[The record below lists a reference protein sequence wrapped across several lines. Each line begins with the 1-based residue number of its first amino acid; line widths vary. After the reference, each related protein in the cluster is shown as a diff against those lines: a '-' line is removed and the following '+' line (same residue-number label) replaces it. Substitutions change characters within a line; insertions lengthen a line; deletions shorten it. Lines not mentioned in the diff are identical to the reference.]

1 MAIAKEQNQLPVRGK
16 IYWPDRTQNNQVK
29 KTFKYEYKTKNNPT
43 QNKKNTRNI
52 ISSVGKT
59 ETQRYRSVEQQKAFQ
74 NRYQSYDSPLKK
86 RGGFLAKKDNTNF
99 NKKRWAYAS
108 KQDISKLILLQRWWR
123 YKLKNPKFRKKR
135 FSQKNGKNLVRSQ
148 SSQLRKSMDMTKLM
162 KQGEN
167 ITEKIFPGKNN
178 NLIIETRKVEVFKKI
193 RPKQPKTV
201 LKAESLETKKVTEG
215 MDSRQK
221 YSELTVQSGDFT
233 KKMYQGKYNT
243 LTAEARKGTKIKIGD
258 AKQRYENI
266 RKEGEN
272 ITEKIFPGKDNTL
285 INEKRTVEVFKVHK
299 PKTKQEIRV
308 SSKESERHAQSLT
321 TSKQKYEDIRKE
333 GESLTDKI
341 FPGKDSSY
349 LIDERRKVEVYKT
362 DKSKSKTKQDME
374 KDLREKEKGKYIFGS
389 KDTSRYTESSSTR
402 KKWEKSED
410 KKYPGKSSVSTDE
423 RKRDGYGS
431 RIDSREKGRYPEGVK
446 DIRKYTDIK
455 KEGESI
461 TEKVLPGQHDTII
474 NERRKVEVFK
484 VEKPKTKTELEITL
498 KDRKS
503 HSKSVKKY
511 IDYDDIVKEGENI
524 TEKVFPGNDNSLIY
538 ETRKV
543 EVFKSR
549 RSKPKKGVRADSK
562 EIRKYE
568 KKEGLTESEQY
579 QESLTRSAQFSI
591 EGLQKTKKFFDIKGE
606 KKIIRDQRKRKH
618 AYYRPEPFVEE
629 EGITRK
635 YIKEKM
641 AQIWSEEVRKIN
653 ENKFSLFG
661 NQRKNLFDTYRGGAR
676 GSPETKSEHSENVDS
691 LLNTIQ
697 EKDKQ
702 LNKIVNQLKSQMSQK
717 TQKYD
722 QKTLPSSSK
731 LSLKKTEK
739 TEKSPTFDNYE
750 SKIRQLLN
758 IIKEKDDKV
767 NKLIQKLA
775 SQAKGPEGTRIYE
788 YGKPID
794 GQKTSQD
801 STTKIY
807 EYVKPIDGQ
816 KTSPESTIKS
826 RGGVDKLRTQS
837 YQSSI
842 KNILDT
848 NKSLD
853 GFDTIHSQSS
863 LYDNKNIIQSRIGKN
878 LTDSDV
884 ETSPGDYQNT
894 ISHLR
899 TVIREKD
906 DELEKL
912 VNQLNTDKAKKLE
925 FTDLD
930 LDCYGLGILTDKE
943 SWNDVVRVCPINN
956 LYICDKKDWNENNE
970 ISQLDLS
977 IMSLGKNW
985 DDIVEEEGR
994 DALFVEAVGKEPLEH
1009 QKIELLQ
1016 INGQSILD
1024 KWLDEIQ
1031 PNSEENLEISKTETT
1046 ENVIDQTVGLTI
1058 YSMEKEENKIQNI
1071 NSLYV
1076 EGRKNP
1082 WKNLSEDTIT
1092 VSFEKTPKPEN
1103 EIEARDSIEIM
1114 AIEKEPLVRQLI
1126 DALFVEGFE
1135 KAENVCELVQE
1146 VEIEKASKPENV
1158 TEQRDSIEI
1167 TALEKE
1173 ELIHQPI
1180 NQLFIAAVIKAEFE
1194 AQRTQEMEIVKTPKP
1209 ENEIDANVSIE
1220 IIGFEKEPLS
1230 EQLINKLTIEE
1241 SRPENEE
1248 QRAEELELLKT
1259 QKPENSIDERDS
1271 IVIEGLEKEELSRQ
1285 LINQLIIEGCE
1296 KPENE
1301 EQRTE
1306 EVELL
1311 KRIKTRK

>member
-1 MAIAKEQNQLPVRGK
+1 MSSREFQQARKVQKVKPSETKQKKNLIIQKPQNFKTIDYKDSIRTKNLLNNQISQPASTFVSRRELNQRSMAVAKEQNQLPVRGK

-29 KTFKYEYKTKNNPT
+29 KTFKYEYKTSNNPT

-108 KQDISKLILLQRWWR
+108 KQDISKLIVLQRWWR

-135 FSQKNGKNLVRSQ
+135 FSQKNNKNLVRSQ
-148 SSQLRKSMDMTKLM
+148 SSELRKSMDMIKLM

-193 RPKQPKTV
+193 RPKPQKAA
-201 LKAESLETKKVTEG
+201 LKVESLETKKVTEG

-243 LTAEARKGTKIKIGD
+243 LTADGRKGTKIKIGD

-321 TSKQKYEDIRKE
+321 TSKQKYDDIRKQ
-333 GESLTDKI
+333 GESLTSKL

-362 DKSKSKTKQDME
+362 DKSKSKSKSKTKQDIE
-374 KDLREKEKGKYIFGS
+374 KEKEKGKFIFGL
-389 KDTSRYTESSSTR
+389 KDTKRYTESSRTGN
-402 KKWEKSED
+402 KWEKSED

-423 RKRDGYGS
+423 RKRDSYGS
-431 RIDSREKGRYPEGVK
+431 RIDSKEKGRYPEGVK

-484 VEKPKTKTELEITL
+484 VEKPKTKKEIEITL
-498 KDRKS
+498 KDQKS
-503 HSKSVKKY
+503 HSKSTKKY

-549 RSKPKKGVRADSK
+549 RSKPKKGVRVDSK
-562 EIRKYE
+562 ETTTNE
-568 KKEGLTESEQY
+568 KREREGLTESEKY
-579 QESLTRSAQFSI
+579 QESLTRSAKFSY

-618 AYYRPEPFVEE
+618 AYIRPVPFVEE

-641 AQIWSEEVRKIN
+641 AQIWLEEVSKVN
-653 ENKFSLFG
+653 ENKFSLYG
-661 NQRKNLFDTYRGGAR
+661 KQRKNLFDTYRGGAR
-676 GSPETKSEHSENVDS
+676 GMLDTKSDHSENVDS
-691 LLNTIQ
+691 LLNAIE
-697 EKDKQ
+697 EKDSQ

-731 LSLKKTEK
+731 ISLKKTERGA
-739 TEKSPTFDNYE
+739 PTFDNYE

-758 IIKEKDDKV
+758 IIKDKDDKV
-767 NKLIQKLA
+767 NKLIEKIV
-775 SQAKGPEGTRIYE
+775 SQTKSPEDTTKIYE

-794 GQKTSQD
+794 GQKN
-801 STTKIY
+801 
-807 EYVKPIDGQ
+807 KP
-816 KTSPESTIKS
+816 
-826 RGGVDKLRTQS
+826 R
-837 YQSSI
+837 
-842 KNILDT
+842 
-848 NKSLD
+848 
-853 GFDTIHSQSS
+853 
-863 LYDNKNIIQSRIGKN
+863 
-878 LTDSDV
+878 
-884 ETSPGDYQNT
+884 
-894 ISHLR
+894 
-899 TVIREKD
+899 
-906 DELEKL
+906 
-912 VNQLNTDKAKKLE
+912 
-925 FTDLD
+925 
-930 LDCYGLGILTDKE
+930 
-943 SWNDVVRVCPINN
+943 
-956 LYICDKKDWNENNE
+956 
-970 ISQLDLS
+970 
-977 IMSLGKNW
+977 
-985 DDIVEEEGR
+985 
-994 DALFVEAVGKEPLEH
+994 
-1009 QKIELLQ
+1009 
-1016 INGQSILD
+1016 
-1024 KWLDEIQ
+1024 
-1031 PNSEENLEISKTETT
+1031 
-1046 ENVIDQTVGLTI
+1046 
-1058 YSMEKEENKIQNI
+1058 
-1071 NSLYV
+1071 
-1076 EGRKNP
+1076 
-1082 WKNLSEDTIT
+1082 
-1092 VSFEKTPKPEN
+1092 
-1103 EIEARDSIEIM
+1103 
-1114 AIEKEPLVRQLI
+1114 
-1126 DALFVEGFE
+1126 
-1135 KAENVCELVQE
+1135 
-1146 VEIEKASKPENV
+1146 
-1158 TEQRDSIEI
+1158 
-1167 TALEKE
+1167 
-1173 ELIHQPI
+1173 
-1180 NQLFIAAVIKAEFE
+1180 
-1194 AQRTQEMEIVKTPKP
+1194 
-1209 ENEIDANVSIE
+1209 
-1220 IIGFEKEPLS
+1220 
-1230 EQLINKLTIEE
+1230 
-1241 SRPENEE
+1241 
-1248 QRAEELELLKT
+1248 
-1259 QKPENSIDERDS
+1259 
-1271 IVIEGLEKEELSRQ
+1271 
-1285 LINQLIIEGCE
+1285 
-1296 KPENE
+1296 
-1301 EQRTE
+1301 
-1306 EVELL
+1306 
-1311 KRIKTRK
+1311 